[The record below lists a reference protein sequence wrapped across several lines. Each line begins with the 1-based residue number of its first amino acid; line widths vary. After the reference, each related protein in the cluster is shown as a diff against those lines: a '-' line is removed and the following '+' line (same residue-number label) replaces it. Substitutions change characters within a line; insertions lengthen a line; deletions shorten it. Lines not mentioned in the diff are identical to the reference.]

1 LRELY
6 LELAERI
13 TGELVDL
20 ESSVQKSLKSWAVAK
35 KRSKE
40 QDVYLDSVALNL
52 HAFYSGLE
60 RLFELI
66 ATHIDASVPKGA
78 AWHRDLLSHM
88 ADDLPGVRPA
98 VISRE
103 ISRELDRYRRF
114 RHLVRN
120 VYAMNLKPD
129 RISALMDNLPGT
141 WSKLYAELQAFSQ
154 FLKKLSDPS
163 T

>member
-1 LRELY
+1 LKELY

-13 TGELVDL
+13 IGELGDL
-20 ESSVQKSLKSWAVAK
+20 ESSVQKSLKSWAAAK
-35 KRSKE
+35 KGTKE

-52 HAFYSGLE
+52 HAFYSGIE

-66 ATHIDASVPKGA
+66 ATHIDASTPEGP

-88 ADDLPGVRPA
+88 ANDLPGVRPA
-98 VISRE
+98 VISIE
-103 ISRELDRYRRF
+103 VSRELDQYRRF

-129 RISALMDNLPGT
+129 RISALMDKLPGT
-141 WSKLYAELQAFSQ
+141 WSKLSAEMQAFSQ
-154 FLKKLSDPS
+154 FLKKVSEAG